1 MSNAPLVERML
12 NAAMDRSDETLRAA
26 ADNMLELGIPAE
38 VIVDDIIPKT
48 ARTMGEE
55 WVQDISSFAS
65 VTLGASRLQ
74 TLVRE
79 LAAKWSADNAASAR
93 SAVLLWVPQAAQHTL
108 GATVVSTQLRRRG
121 HSVQFSPGGGLPEFS
136 RALTEGNYDGVIISA
151 SMSDSTDEVR
161 NVVDAAKAHQSDL
174 PVIIGGTILKQH
186 DDLPRLTGADF
197 ATNDLDKATA
207 AFSAAR

>member
-1 MSNAPLVERML
+1 MSNAPLVKRML

-26 ADNMLELGIPAE
+26 VDSMLEHGIPAE
-38 VIVDDIIPKT
+38 VIVDEIIPKT

-79 LAAKWSADNAASAR
+79 LAAKWSADDEAGLQT
-93 SAVLLWVPQAAQHTL
+93 AVLLWVPQKAQHTL

-121 HSVQFSPGGGLPEFS
+121 HSVQFSPGGGLPELAH
-136 RALTEGNYDGVIISA
+136 ALTEGTYDGVIISA
-151 SMSDSTDEVR
+151 SMSDSPDDVR
-161 NVVDAAKAHQSDL
+161 DLVGVVKAHHSRL
-174 PVIIGGTILKQH
+174 PVIVGGTLLKQH
-186 DDLPRLTGADF
+186 SNLTHTTGVDF

-207 AFSAAR
+207 AFLAAR